1 MKPFDKDLVSGT
13 VLRSVVKLSIPVI
26 GLNLV
31 NGVHG
36 LVDHILVGHYL
47 DSNANAGI
55 GVAWQVFLVIVVFIA
70 SLFHGMNVLV
80 ARYAGRQDRENLSNV
95 VYHTFLAS
103 VAVLFFVVAPLGY
116 IISPYLLDLVNA
128 RIEVQVYALPYLR
141 IMFTCGAP
149 LFLMFMMTGA
159 MQASGDPHT
168 PFYLGFLTT
177 GINIVVSVLL
187 ITGLGPFPQLGTAG
201 AAIGT
206 CLAPLPSVCIMLTMV
221 MRRRLIIHP
230 PAHFTLKPD
239 LSVLRVVSRLGI
251 PTGTQAVLLNIG
263 GVLLLRY
270 IGSLEHASEAQAAYV
285 ICYSQL
291 FAFVSWASFGFRSAS
306 ATLMGQNLGAGNPE
320 RAKESVR
327 VASTLGGLWAV
338 GFGVI
343 FWFFPHVLLGL
354 FDVQDHVVLTLG
366 SQLLKYLAFSGVFL
380 AIALSYTG
388 GLQGAGD
395 TKKPM
400 YIAFVTQIM
409 VVLGICQV
417 LQYMGIL
424 EAHHIWAAILAG
436 HATRL
441 VLTYAVFQQGRW
453 VHIKV
458 ELEEGRG

>member
-1 MKPFDKDLVSGT
+1 MKPFDQDLVSGS
-13 VLRSVVKLSIPVI
+13 VLRSVLKLSAPVI

-80 ARYAGRQDRENLSNV
+80 ARYAGRQDRESLSRV

-103 VAVLFFVVAPLGY
+103 VAVLLFVVAPIGY
-116 IISPYLLDLVNA
+116 LISPYLLDLVHA
-128 RIEVQVYALPYLR
+128 PEEVQAYALPYLR

-159 MQASGDPHT
+159 LQAAGDPHT

-177 GINIVVSVLL
+177 CINVIVSIVL

-206 CLAPLPSVCIMLTMV
+206 CLGPMPSVLIMLSLAV
-221 MRRRLIIHP
+221 RKRLIVHP
-230 PAHFTLKPD
+230 PSRYTLKPD
-239 LSVLRVVSRLGI
+239 FSVLRVVSRLGI

-270 IGSLEHASEAQAAYV
+270 IGSLEHASAAQAAYV

-291 FAFVSWASFGFRSAS
+291 FAFVSWASFGLRSAS
-306 ATLMGQNLGAGNPE
+306 ATLMGQNLGAGNAD
-320 RAKESVR
+320 RAKASVR
-327 VASTLGGLWAV
+327 VASTMGAAWAV
-338 GFGVI
+338 AFGLV
-343 FWFFPHVLLGL
+343 FWFYPDLLLGL
-354 FDVQDHVVLTLG
+354 FDVDDALVLSLG
-366 SQLLKYLAFSGVFL
+366 RQLLRFLAFSGIFL
-380 AIALSYTG
+380 ALALSYTG

-400 YIAFVTQIM
+400 YIAFITQIV
-409 VVLGICQV
+409 VVLGICEVLRQV
-417 LQYMGIL
+417 GIL
-424 EAHHIWAAILAG
+424 HASYIWTAILTG

-441 VLTYAVFQQGRW
+441 ILTYAVFQQGQW
-453 VHIKV
+453 IHIKV
-458 ELEEGRG
+458 ELEDRAG

>member
-1 MKPFDKDLVSGT
+1 MKPFDQELVSGS
-13 VLRSVVKLSIPVI
+13 VLRSVLKLSIPVI

-80 ARYAGRQDRENLSNV
+80 ARYAGRQDRESLSRV

-103 VAVLFFVVAPLGY
+103 VTILFVVVAPIGY

-128 RIEVQVYALPYLR
+128 PAPVHAYALPYLR

-149 LFLMFMMTGA
+149 LFLTFMITGA
-159 MQASGDPHT
+159 LQASGDPQT
-168 PFYLGFLTT
+168 PFYFGILTT
-177 GINIVVSVLL
+177 CVNVAISILL
-187 ITGLGPFPQLGTAG
+187 IPKLGTAG

-206 CLAPLPSVCIMLTMV
+206 VLGPLPSVLILLTLAV
-221 MRRRLIIHP
+221 RRRLIILP
-230 PAHFTLKPD
+230 PARYTLRPD
-239 LSVLRVVSRLGI
+239 LDVLRVVARLGV

-270 IGSLEHASEAQAAYV
+270 IGSLDHASQAQAAYV

-291 FAFVSWASFGFRSAS
+291 FAFVSWASFGLRSAS
-306 ATLMGQNLGAGNPE
+306 ATLMGQNLGAGFPE
-320 RAKESVR
+320 RAKAAVR
-327 VASTLGGLWAV
+327 VASSLGAGWAV
-338 GFGVI
+338 AFGLV
-343 FWFFPHVLLGL
+343 FWFFPNALLGL
-354 FDVQDHVVLTLG
+354 FDVQDEIVLAFG
-366 SQLLKYLAFSGVFL
+366 RDLLKYLAFSGIFL
-380 AIALSYTG
+380 AVALSYTG
-388 GLQGAGD
+388 ALQGAGD

-400 YIAFVTQIM
+400 YIAFVSQIM
-409 VVLGICQV
+409 IVLGLCEV
-417 LQYMGIL
+417 FRLLGML
-424 EAHHIWAAILAG
+424 EAHHIWTAIFLG
-436 HATRL
+436 HASRL
-441 VLTYAVFQQGRW
+441 LFTYSVFRRGRW

-458 ELEEGRG
+458 ELGETRA